1 MTSNFSC
8 YQNMSFIVEFKIY
21 VKLQTGAVAKVG
33 MAVTIRTKYF
43 YSAQA

>member
-1 MTSNFSC
+1 MTSDFSC
-8 YQNMSFIVEFKIY
+8 YQNMSFIAEFKIY
-21 VKLQTGAVAKVG
+21 VKLQTETGAKVG